1 MKHQTSGKPMVKKNE
16 PHTLSAFEVSLL
28 EPQEET
34 PPAEP
39 LKWGSTC
46 PHCGQG
52 KLDYNGV
59 LHLECPV
66 CGYEVTGGAGCT

>member
-1 MKHQTSGKPMVKKNE
+1 MVNNKKAS
-16 PHTLSAFEVSLL
+16 HTLSAFEVSLL
-28 EPQEET
+28 DTQETSNTT
-34 PPAEP
+34 PEAP
-39 LKWGSTC
+39 LKWGSLC
-46 PHCGQG
+46 PQCGQG

>member
-1 MKHQTSGKPMVKKNE
+1 MAEENKS
-16 PHTLSAFEVSLL
+16 HTLSAFEVSLL
-28 EPQEET
+28 ETEEQ
-34 PPAEP
+34 PAAEPAEP
-39 LKWGSTC
+39 LKWGSIC